1 MIASSRQRSFQVS
14 KALPASTSAP
24 HRAAS
29 VEPTKSQKHHCD
41 RPVLA
46 SRVRGGTK
54 LQGFRLSHV
63 FLITAVSGKRLIGNS
78 EELLSEILPGE

>member
-14 KALPASTSAP
+14 NALPASTSAP

-29 VEPTKSQKHHCD
+29 VEPTRSQKHHCD

-46 SRVRGGTK
+46 SGTK

-63 FLITAVSGKRLIGNS
+63 FLIIAVSGKRLIGNS